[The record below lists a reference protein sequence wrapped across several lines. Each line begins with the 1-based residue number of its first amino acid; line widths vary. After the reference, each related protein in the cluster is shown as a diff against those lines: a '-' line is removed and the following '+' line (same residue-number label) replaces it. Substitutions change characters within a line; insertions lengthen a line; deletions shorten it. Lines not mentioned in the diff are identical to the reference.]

1 MTNLTVV
8 YVADLMGV
16 MLSILVLYE
25 NAWRFREQTV
35 ESKIL
40 LTLTYVLLIACI
52 AESLSFTVDGMAGT
66 FARIVAKAT
75 NSWLFFSGV
84 LVGPL
89 GIAMITSHIRCQIST
104 IHKYFICLMVVV
116 GILVLIFN
124 LFVPVVFKID
134 SHNVYSRQSLYWL
147 YIAIMYVFMT
157 DGVICYLVSKRR
169 GVVVR
174 FFPVTEFLL
183 PLVVG
188 MVLQTVFYGVPMIWP
203 CLTISMCG
211 VCFSLQNENV
221 FMDKLTSSYNRLFL
235 DNLSSRNVKF
245 REHKLTAMMMDMN
258 GFKAINDQ
266 FGHIEGDMAL
276 RAVAEILRDVVGD
289 NGMVIRYAGDEF
301 VVLLNT
307 RDEAVVKE
315 YIDQIHEQLRI
326 HSEKLNHEYTLS
338 VSIGYSEFDLDEQ
351 TVEDIMNIVDQ
362 RMYEDKKAFYAKS
375 ENNRRE

>member
-1 MTNLTVV
+1 MTNLTAV

-16 MLSILVLYE
+16 MLSIVVLYE

-66 FARIVAKAT
+66 FARIAGKAT

-89 GIAMITSHIRCQIST
+89 GIAMITSHIHCQIST
-104 IHKYFICLMVVV
+104 IHKYFIRLMVVV
-116 GILVLIFN
+116 GTLVLIFN

-147 YIAIMYVFMT
+147 YIAIMYVFLT

-183 PLVVG
+183 PLLVG
-188 MVLQTVFYGVPMIWP
+188 LVLQTVFYGVSTIWP

-235 DNLSSRNVKF
+235 DNLSNRNVKF
-245 REHKLTAMMMDMN
+245 RERKLTAMMMDMN

-276 RAVAEILRDVVGD
+276 RAVAEILREVVGD

-315 YIDQIHEQLRI
+315 YISHIHEQLRI
-326 HSEKLNHEYTLS
+326 YSEKLNHGYTLS

>member
-1 MTNLTVV
+1 MTNLTAV

-16 MLSILVLYE
+16 MLSIVVLYE

-66 FARIVAKAT
+66 FARIAGKAT

-89 GIAMITSHIRCQIST
+89 GIAMITSHIHCQIST
-104 IHKYFICLMVVV
+104 IHKYFIRLMVVV
-116 GILVLIFN
+116 GTLVLIFN

-147 YIAIMYVFMT
+147 YIAIMYVFLT

-183 PLVVG
+183 PLLVG
-188 MVLQTVFYGVPMIWP
+188 LVLQTVFYGVSTIWP

-221 FMDKLTSSYNRLFL
+221 FLDKLTSSYNRLFL
-235 DNLSSRNVKF
+235 DNLSNRNVKF
-245 REHKLTAMMMDMN
+245 RERKLTAMMMDMN

-276 RAVAEILRDVVGD
+276 RAVAEILREVVGD

-315 YIDQIHEQLRI
+315 YISHIHEQLRI
-326 HSEKLNHEYTLS
+326 YSKKLNRGYTLS